1 MVTNF
6 MIMWWKNLLAVWEVA
21 LHFVCKFVKFCTF
34 WQDHRRMGT
43 KLGWEG
49 AGAGGNLF
57 VWKNGACPNAWELK
71 SGWKRTQIAWKTESF
86 TKIFILKAC
95 MLIDVYQETQS
106 NNICNLWREIATEKF
121 FLSWHSFSDQLRQ
134 KKTFQRNIQEKWKQS
149 IVRTFQMPL
158 FELPEKQKSRSS
170 FVYFMSLFCW
180 WNWERKQYPYCGF
193 SWYTFNWFVANR
205 KSEVSQL
212 SLPELWTFCQKK
224 RNFCS
229 CGWRGGGAAAP
240 TPAYTPM
247 SKVWFQICYRGKFEP
262 RKIHHM
268 DKICLQLATFEFWG
282 VCNSCAANFS
292 QDMFII
298 MWSFIFNPWLKP
310 TECETAWRKAVST
323 DVWDQY

>member
-134 KKTFQRNIQEKWKQS
+134 KKHSKETFRKNENNRLLGHSKC
-149 IVRTFQMPL
+149 L
-158 FELPEKQKSRSS
+158 FSS
-170 FVYFMSLFCW
+170 FQKNKSLGLRLYISC
-180 WNWERKQYPYCGF
+180 PC
-193 SWYTFNWFVANR
+193 FVD
-205 KSEVSQL
+205 E
-212 SLPELWTFCQKK
+212 
-224 RNFCS
+224 
-229 CGWRGGGAAAP
+229 
-240 TPAYTPM
+240 
-247 SKVWFQICYRGKFEP
+247 IGKGNNILIVDFHDT
-262 RKIHHM
+262 R
-268 DKICLQLATFEFWG
+268 L
-282 VCNSCAANFS
+282 
-292 QDMFII
+292 
-298 MWSFIFNPWLKP
+298 
-310 TECETAWRKAVST
+310 T
-323 DVWDQY
+323 DL